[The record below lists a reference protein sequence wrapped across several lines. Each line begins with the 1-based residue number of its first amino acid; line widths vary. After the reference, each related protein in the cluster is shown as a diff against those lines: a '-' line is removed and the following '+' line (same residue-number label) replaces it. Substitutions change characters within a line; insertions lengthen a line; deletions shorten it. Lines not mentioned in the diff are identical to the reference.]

1 MMDILIGLELVALC
15 LVFTAVGLSL
25 VAKLTGL
32 IP

>member
-1 MMDILIGLELVALC
+1 MDILIGLVLVPLALC
-15 LVFTAVGLSL
+15 FVSVNLWL